1 MNENIESLRSKVY
14 DYVIKNKLFVDFV
27 SKDNIRNAVDSIPE
41 EDFEAKVCSRY
52 IEIEE
57 EEITGMSIPDVINR
71 LSHYMD
77 YTLLSIYGECECT
90 RLTLSKGD
98 IEDEDEVIKR
108 LGKYVEENLGMIAKI
123 KKRKMDLKN
132 AIGKLQAEL
141 EILENVESA
150 K

>member
-27 SKDNIRNAVDSIPE
+27 GKDDVRNAVDSIPE
-41 EDFEAKVCSRY
+41 EDFEAKECSRH
-52 IEIEE
+52 IEIGE
-57 EEITGMSIPDVINR
+57 EEITGMSIPDVIDR

-77 YTLLSIYGECECT
+77 YTLLSIYGESECT
-90 RLTLSKGD
+90 YLTLVKKD

>member
-52 IEIEE
+52 IEIGE

>member
-27 SKDNIRNAVDSIPE
+27 SKDNIHNIVDSIPE
-41 EDFEAKVCSRY
+41 EDFEAKECSRY
-52 IEIEE
+52 IEIGE
-57 EEITGMSIPDVINR
+57 EEITGMSIPDVIDL

-77 YTLLSIYGECECT
+77 YTLLSIYGKSECT
-90 RLTLSKGD
+90 YLTLVKKD